1 MLKGAIFDMDGLL
14 LDTERLYA
22 ESWCE
27 AAKAFGQE
35 PADGFAKAVCGTNGE
50 KMLEVIHK
58 YYPEVDARSFM
69 EFCIHR
75 VEDIL
80 KIEIPEKPG
89 MREILK
95 FFQKNNVKMAVA
107 SSTKL
112 ATIEDNL
119 SRLGVL
125 PMFSAVVSGQQVA
138 KGKPAP
144 DIFLLAAGKIG
155 CQADECYVFEDSAN
169 GIRAGRAAGCC
180 TIMIPD
186 LTLPDE
192 ELKEL
197 ATGIY
202 GSLEEAMEDISRG
215 EL

>member
-80 KIEIPEKPG
+80 KTEIPEKPG

-144 DIFLLAAGKIG
+144 DIFLLAAGEIG
-155 CQADECYVFEDSAN
+155 CQVDECYVFEDSAN

-202 GSLEEAMEDISRG
+202 GSLEEAMEAISRG
-215 EL
+215 EI

>member
-144 DIFLLAAGKIG
+144 DIFLRAAGEIG

-202 GSLEEAMEDISRG
+202 GSLEEAMEAISRG
-215 EL
+215 EI